1 MPFSSDQISQMN
13 AQYQGAMMQQQQQAS
28 MIGANMPLADSI
40 VGGGMNRAAAIGGP
54 MATLGLGLVGLDPLS
69 MGYRGAMAG
78 SRLGMAGAIGG
89 GLAGAGVAMGGAMAV
104 GYGMNQI
111 YSGAQQQQGFN
122 SMMNSTFRFA
132 NQYGGQGFGRGG
144 LGDIGGMM
152 RNMTTEQGPM
162 GQMVGFE
169 ELGRL
174 ASNMGRM
181 GMAQGVRDAK
191 EFSEKFREMVKTV
204 KQIAESM
211 GTSLEEA
218 QKMMGAMRSSGVF
231 GQNQAASFAS
241 RVRQGAVA
249 GGVATSELTGMMQV
263 GSQISRMV
271 GGRGRAG
278 AAGGL
283 ETITNIGVAQQMGLI
298 SEEDIYNTTGLTGAE
313 GRRAMATRQMEQS
326 AQFLRGSLGRRFLAS
341 IAGKDGTLDEG
352 SVNEYMAGGVGTG
365 RTTEMYQRNLA
376 KVGRAD
382 FIRNEGR
389 LRGAALEKFGG
400 LAPMVA
406 MKGWLEER
414 GMNVNED
421 NDRAM
426 IFMQRQLGMGNDEA
440 EMMLRQVRDL
450 PLLLNQRRNAGEDDD
465 YMRRIQERRSHT
477 GLEGIKHKFEK
488 AKAEVDKVLQQVGA
502 DFYTS
507 MSDSVDGFIN
517 RLTDTYVKETRADVA
532 GAFRTMMGGGAMGAE
547 AAGSTFGIGK
557 TFKSSMMF
565 GSLTKSGRSTM
576 ATFNEGDAERFS
588 KAGFGFTGDGTG
600 LMGHMNKVSQIVG
613 AMKAGGRGLEGFSDV
628 QALGAGAKDA
638 FSKALMGE
646 GMAVTKGMDRLAGFG
661 KFLAG
666 QAGLEGLSKRFE
678 AAGDVE
684 KAQILAAFS
693 GKGGADRDQTGAFS
707 DPGMRGVY
715 GTSNMRSVGEGADAV
730 GAAFGFKGRR
740 SIMGGASTSDIGVG
754 KFLLSEGGRDLMG
767 KMLSDNEEVRASA
780 KESVEKE
787 IISLQDKED
796 LSDSEKARLRGLK
809 GMLLSQR
816 LTEMEVNGATQEQL
830 DAEAERLGKDQG
842 LSLQEVKSQ
851 VSTINALAERNR
863 LNAQGEA
870 GERYGARARS
880 DLASLRNKS
889 GLVTGEGDNLTLKA
903 EAADK
908 IGGGAAGKAFLAA
921 MVEKQKAM
929 AKMGPG
935 ADNEALLSQASAA
948 EALMTQNL
956 AGMSVA
962 EQRRLAE
969 GLSGVEGAEEASGQA
984 ALTAATSG
992 RLEAGGKKKQGLST
1006 AASLLGA
1013 DISQEELSKIVKDGG
1028 KDGLAAAA
1036 KAIAGRIGDGS
1047 LGKNTA
1053 FLQDLEK
1060 SLGSV
1065 QEGKFGAAG
1074 ASLSGLLGNETV
1086 SKARVQAAQDSDP
1099 NHHLKSIKEDTG
1111 NMAKHMGTMVATLG
1125 EISASTKK
1133 SAEDWL

>member
-1 MPFSSDQISQMN
+1 MALSSSDISQMN

-28 MIGANMPLADSI
+28 MIGANMPMADSI

-54 MATLGLGLVGLDPLS
+54 MASLGLGLAGLDPIS
-69 MGYRGAMAG
+69 MGLRGGMAGARFGAM
-78 SRLGMAGAIGG
+78 GAIGG

-104 GYGMNQI
+104 GYGVNQMF
-111 YSGAQQQQGFN
+111 SGAQQQQGFN
-122 SMMNSTFRFA
+122 STMNSTFRFA
-132 NQYGGQGFGRGG
+132 NQYGGQGFNRGE
-144 LGDIGGMM
+144 LGNIGGMM
-152 RNMTTEQGPM
+152 RNMSTEQGSM

-191 EFSEKFREMVKTV
+191 DFSDKFREMVKTV

-218 QKMMGAMRSSGVF
+218 QKMMGAMKNSGVF
-231 GQNQAASFAS
+231 GQNQAAQFAS

-249 GGVATSELTGMMQV
+249 GGMATSELTGMMQV

-341 IAGKDGTLDEG
+341 VAGKNGQLDEG
-352 SVNEYMAGGVGTG
+352 SVNEYMAGGVGTD
-365 RTTEMYQRNLA
+365 RTTAMYQRNLS

-382 FIRNEGR
+382 FIRNEGK

-440 EMMLRQVRDL
+440 EMMLKQVRDL
-450 PLLLNQRRNAGEDDD
+450 PQLLNQRRNAGEDDD

-477 GLEGIKHKFEK
+477 GLEGIQHKFDK

-507 MSDSVDGFIN
+507 MSDAVDGFIN

-547 AAGSTFGIGK
+547 AGSSTFGLGK
-557 TFKSSMMF
+557 SFKSSMMF
-565 GSLTKSGRSTM
+565 GSLLKGGRSTM
-576 ATFNEGDAERFS
+576 DTFNEGDSERYA
-588 KAGFGFTGDGTG
+588 KAGFGYSGDAAG
-600 LMGHMNKVSQIVG
+600 LMGHMGKVSQIMG
-613 AMKAGGRGLEGFSDV
+613 AMKGGGRGLQDYSEV
-628 QALGAGAKDA
+628 QMLGAGAKDA

-646 GMAVTKGMDRLAGFG
+646 GMAGTKGMDRLAGFG
-661 KFLAG
+661 KFLSG
-666 QAGLEGLSKRFE
+666 QAGLEGLSQRFE

-693 GKGGADRDQTGAFS
+693 GKGGADRDQSGAFS

-715 GTSNMRSVGEGADAV
+715 GTSNMRSIGEGADAV
-730 GAAFGFKGRR
+730 GSAFGFKGRR
-740 SIMGGASTSDIGVG
+740 SMMNGGASTKDTEVG

-767 KMLSDNEEVRASA
+767 KMLSDNEGVRAAA

-787 IISLQDKED
+787 VISLQDKED
-796 LSDSEKARLRGLK
+796 RSGPEEARLRGLK
-809 GMLLSQR
+809 GMLLSQK
-816 LTEMEVNGATQEQL
+816 LTEMEVNGASPEQL
-830 DAEAERLGKDQG
+830 DAEAERLGKEQG
-842 LSLQEVKSQ
+842 LSLAEVKSQ

-870 GERYGARARS
+870 GERYGARARA
-880 DLASLRNKS
+880 DLAGLSKS
-889 GLVTGEGDNLTLKA
+889 GLVSGEGGNLTLNA
-903 EAADK
+903 AAADK
-908 IGGGAAGKAFLAA
+908 LGGGSAGKAFLSA

-935 ADNEALLSQASAA
+935 APNGELMDQANAA
-948 EALMTQNL
+948 GALMTQNL

-962 EQRRLAE
+962 EQRRLAG
-969 GLSGVEGAEEASGQA
+969 GLSGVDGAEEAAGVVGLTASASGQ
-984 ALTAATSG
+984 
-992 RLEAGGKKKQGLST
+992 LESAGKRKQGLS
-1006 AASLLGA
+1006 AAAGMLGA
-1013 DISQEELSKIVKDGG
+1013 NISQEELTRLVKDGG
-1028 KDGLAAAA
+1028 LGAAA

-1047 LGKNTA
+1047 LGKNAA
-1053 FLQDLEK
+1053 FLKDLEG

-1074 ASLSGLLGNETV
+1074 ASMAPLLGNETV
-1086 SKARVQAAQDSDP
+1086 SKARVQAASESDP
-1099 NHHLKSIKEDTG
+1099 NYHLKGIKGDTET
-1111 NMAKHMGTMVATLG
+1111 MAKAMGSMVTSLG